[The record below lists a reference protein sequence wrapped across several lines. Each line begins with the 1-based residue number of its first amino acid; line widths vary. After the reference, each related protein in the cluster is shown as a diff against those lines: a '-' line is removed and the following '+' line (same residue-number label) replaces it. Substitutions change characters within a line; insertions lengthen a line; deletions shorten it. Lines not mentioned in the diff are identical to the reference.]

1 MYMYFTLLDY
11 TICNLHRKIEKNRV
25 GTLPTGES
33 FQWSALCSD
42 ISCKSWLY
50 WAILSWQVTSL
61 KLTESNGALLG
72 HSKVTKSERHQA
84 CHQQSHQSRE
94 SSHALESCPLIQVR
108 PLIFPNPAW
117 DLADGGLSA
126 HVSWETIKIMRIK
139 WAWSLTFN
147 DEVERNCKD
156 LGSTPAWI
164 EIQVLSCSWA
174 RFLFIL
180 ILSVFK
186 F

>member
-11 TICNLHRKIEKNRV
+11 TICNLHHKIEKNRV

-33 FQWSALCSD
+33 FQWSALSSY

-61 KLTESNGALLG
+61 KLTESNGAVLG
-72 HSKVTKSERHQA
+72 HSTITKSERHQA
-84 CHQQSHQSRE
+84 CHQRSHQSRE
-94 SSHALESCPLIQVR
+94 SSYALESCPIIQVR
-108 PLIFPNPAW
+108 PPSFQSQHEIW
-117 DLADGGLSA
+117 LSA
-126 HVSWETIKIMRIK
+126 HVSWETTKIMRIK

-147 DEVERNCKD
+147 VEMERNCKD
-156 LGSTPAWI
+156 LRVTPAWV

-174 RFLFIL
+174 RFLFFL